1 MAFDRNAFH
10 REAVQTRS
18 DDDVAE
24 MRTLLVDTLRQQGY
38 DPDID
43 EVGNVRATRG
53 TTGDDGTHLVL
64 NTHIDTVPPH
74 IPYERSGD
82 IVRGRGACD
91 AKGPLTALLDAFCS
105 ASVDS
110 GRVTLAIT
118 PDEETSQ
125 YGGDHLGD
133 TLSADGYI
141 VGEPTGLDV
150 CHAARGGYGGRITI
164 HGETAHAS
172 EPAAGTN
179 AIRAVGPLVKA
190 LDEYDDQLGPG
201 AHEMLGEP
209 TLTPTHIEGGGPLN
223 QLPESCTISFDRR
236 PVPPET
242 TQAFFAGL
250 ESHLA
255 QSLPD
260 GYEFDVQIA
269 YPETPDPNA
278 YVTDPD
284 TELVRTL
291 AAVSGGDT
299 RAFEAATEASYFAD
313 DAPTVVFGPG
323 VVADAEGP
331 VAHADRE
338 YVTLSDIA
346 AATKAVQATIEAVCS
361 PITHG

>member
-18 DDDVAE
+18 DEDVAE
-24 MRTLLVDTLRQQGY
+24 MRTLLVDTLRQQGH
-38 DPDID
+38 DPEID
-43 EVGNVRATRG
+43 EVGNLLATRG
-53 TTGDDGTHLVL
+53 TKDADSTHLVL

-74 IPYERSGD
+74 IPYDRHGD

-91 AKGPLTALLDAFCS
+91 AKGPLAALLDAFCS
-105 ASVDS
+105 AAIDS
-110 GRVTLAIT
+110 GRLTIAIT

-141 VGEPTGLDV
+141 IGEPTGLDV

-164 HGETAHAS
+164 HGESAHAS

-179 AIRAVGPLVKA
+179 AIRAIGPVVEA
-190 LDEYDDQLGPG
+190 LDEYDDRLGPG
-201 AHEMLGEP
+201 THEMLGEP

-223 QLPESCTISFDRR
+223 QLPKSCTISFDRR

-242 TQAFFAGL
+242 TQAFFAEL

-260 GYEFDVQIA
+260 AYEFDLKIA

-284 TELVRTL
+284 TNLVRTL
-291 AAVSGGDT
+291 ADASGGDI

-313 DAPTVVFGPG
+313 NAPTVVFGPG
-323 VVADAEGP
+323 VVADEEGS

-338 YVTLSDIA
+338 YVTLSEIA
-346 AATKAVQATIEAVCS
+346 AATAAVQSTVETVLS
-361 PITHG
+361 